1 MTKPKR
7 PKDRPATPFPVMA
20 DTLHRQ
26 GDWLWIS
33 LRDEWR
39 NVANKPEEIVRQPPS
54 LAIACV
60 ALFAATEVQAIDA
73 EYRRLLERSGC
84 TQVTE
89 TQGCDINKTKAQN
102 AKAGFGPAAP
112 AKSSASK
119 GTKVAEQACLA
130 KVAKTVGKPV
140 GTLSVIEVLTGEA
153 GIGVTI
159 KVPGATAPWFCLS
172 DAQGHVDNVSFTGK
186 DGD

>member
-26 GDWLWIS
+26 GDWLWIP

-89 TQGCDINKTKAQN
+89 TQGCDIHKTKAEN
-102 AKAGFGPAAP
+102 AKAGFGSAAP
-112 AKSSASK
+112 AKSGASK
-119 GTKVAEQACLA
+119 GTKVAEQACQA

-159 KVPGATAPWFCLS
+159 KVPGATAPWSCLS
-172 DAQGHVDNVSFTGK
+172 DAKGHVKGASFTGK

>member
-26 GDWLWIS
+26 GDWLWIP

-89 TQGCDINKTKAQN
+89 TQGCDIHKTKAEN
-102 AKAGFGPAAP
+102 AKAGFGSAAP
-112 AKSSASK
+112 AKSGASK
-119 GTKVAEQACLA
+119 GTKVAKA
-130 KVAKTVGKPV
+130 VGKPRS
-140 GTLSVIEVLTGEA
+140 TLKVTEALTGEA

-159 KVPGATAPWFCLS
+159 RCRARPPPGPA
-172 DAQGHVDNVSFTGK
+172 
-186 DGD
+186 